1 MSPSDARTPE
11 SLRRF
16 LGFTRRHRFYLER
29 PTDCASKEGL
39 ACGVI
44 HSREGLQP
52 SYMTNF
58 SYTAYNEITLQLLH
72 KIGFITRM
80 TDAFRVLFSPLVG
93 GG

>member
-1 MSPSDARTPE
+1 MSVNIKKVNRNLWEEKKKMSPSDARTPE

-58 SYTAYNEITLQLLH
+58 SYTAYNEITL
-72 KIGFITRM
+72 
-80 TDAFRVLFSPLVG
+80 
-93 GG
+93 

>member
-1 MSPSDARTPE
+1 MSPSGARTPE
-11 SLRRF
+11 RLRRF

-52 SYMTNF
+52 SYMKNF
-58 SYTAYNEITLQLLH
+58 SYTAYNEITL
-72 KIGFITRM
+72 
-80 TDAFRVLFSPLVG
+80 
-93 GG
+93 